1 MNATVPCG
9 RFLLAGFALVGVLGS
24 AGCASSGPG
33 GVTTANSDVITR
45 QELIDTGVGDL
56 YQAVERLRPLWLR
69 SRGSRSLT
77 SDTEI
82 AVVRDGSYFGPV
94 ESLRTIPA
102 DQVFQ
107 LEYVDAATVASL
119 LPGRVLSDHVIEAAI
134 LVSFGQAPR

>member
-1 MNATVPCG
+1 MNASVSSG
-9 RFLLAGFALVGVLGS
+9 RLLLTGLGLLCLLA
-24 AGCASSGPG
+24 AGCASSGG

-45 QELIDTGVGDL
+45 QEIEETGVGDL

-102 DQVFQ
+102 EQVFE

-134 LVSFGQAPR
+134 LVRLGQAPR